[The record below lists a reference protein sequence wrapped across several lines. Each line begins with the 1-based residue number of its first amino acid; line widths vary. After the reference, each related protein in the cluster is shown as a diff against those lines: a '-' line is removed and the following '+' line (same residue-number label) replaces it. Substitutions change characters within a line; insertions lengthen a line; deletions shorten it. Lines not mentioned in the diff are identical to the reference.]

1 MLCWRENSVLNE
13 ANQVNNAFLIS
24 NQAVYNVT
32 CYNGP
37 VRLKTAVELLNA
49 TKEIEMQVN
58 KVGFI
63 L

>member
-1 MLCWRENSVLNE
+1 MKNIESIYNDL
-13 ANQVNNAFLIS
+13 LIS
-24 NQAVYNVT
+24 YQAVYNVT

-63 L
+63 LRFSELFVM